1 MAERLPSGVMPVDP
15 SPTADGPFLGSE
27 IYLAAI
33 EEDSARVASLC
44 RSSALDAPV
53 PVCDGWDLSAAVRHL
68 GWVHRWA
75 AGCVRVGAM
84 VELDSVVSPDASV
97 DAERLADWFADGAAD
112 LVGVLGS
119 FDVGAPAFLPFR
131 VPQTVA
137 SWQRRL
143 AHETAVHRVD
153 VESAVDAVAPIAA
166 SLASD
171 GVDEYLSAALVR
183 ILGSGRASVPAGS
196 LHIHCTDVAGEW
208 LVVPDGEGFA
218 LTREHAKGDA
228 AIRGAAADVLLALWG
243 RRGVAAA
250 LGGADL
256 DVVGDASVAEAW
268 LSIGGV

>member
-1 MAERLPSGVMPVDP
+1 MSVDP
-15 SPTADGPFLGSE
+15 SFASNGPFLGSE
-27 IYLAAI
+27 IYVSSI
-33 EEDSARVASLC
+33 GSDSARVAEVC
-44 RSSALDAPV
+44 RSSALDASV
-53 PVCDGWDLSAAVRHL
+53 PVCDGWDVGAAVRHL

-75 AGCVRVGAM
+75 KECVRLGAM
-84 VELDSVVSPDASV
+84 AERESVSTPDASA
-97 DAERLADWFADGAAD
+97 DAAGLADWFSQGADA
-112 LVGVLGS
+112 LVGVLGTY
-119 FDVGAPAFLPFR
+119 DPEAPAFLPFR

-143 AHETAVHRVD
+143 AHETSVHRVD
-153 VESAVDAVAPIAA
+153 VESAIDAVAPIDAV
-166 SLASD
+166 LASD

-183 ILGSGRASVPAGS
+183 ILGSGRAAVPVGS

-208 LVVPDGEGFA
+208 LVVPEGEGFA

-256 DVVGDASVAEAW
+256 DVVGDESVASAW
-268 LSIGGV
+268 LAIGGV